1 MLLCQRLGKLMS
13 PQAYYNTL
21 SELIWLEPREA
32 KCCSKHC
39 VSSDASVGSPSHLLN
54 PFVLTW
60 TAVFLLSP
68 WIALTE
74 QLPRW
79 ITYQLPIHD
88 VVITRKILFN

>member
-1 MLLCQRLGKLMS
+1 MLLYQRLGKLVS

-54 PFVLTW
+54 PIRSYMDSSVSS
-60 TAVFLLSP
+60 LS
-68 WIALTE
+68 LDCT
-74 QLPRW
+74 
-79 ITYQLPIHD
+79 H
-88 VVITRKILFN
+88 